1 MCEKNRVSSQL
12 SVQPVRN
19 HLNHSLCSNTRLCS
33 PLELELMI
41 KLRTLLTLF
50 TLVLKAEASDY
61 GMGALHFQRSLW
73 CSANHNALHQ
83 LANQSGLCCLK
94 EGFVENDSFER
105 GGLDM
110 GQ

>member
-50 TLVLKAEASDY
+50 TLGLKAEASDY
-61 GMGALHFQRSLW
+61 GMGRYIS
-73 CSANHNALHQ
+73 NA
-83 LANQSGLCCLK
+83 ACGVRPITMNCASWPIRADCACLK
-94 EGFVENDSFER
+94 EGFVENDTVER
-105 GGLDM
+105 GGA
-110 GQ
+110 